1 MEDIKLVEAYNLEID
16 KAEPNNQD
24 SVLNFVLKLQNQLCI
39 ESLLTTFDE
48 CIRSIHDISGVR
60 YRYPL
65 LAVTHQIGNQNKQQ
79 QQLHLEVNNE
89 FLGDITIYHDS
100 SLDSSTHKSIELIAT
115 LLSHPLRSL
124 IKQKASSLLACSEE
138 TIGIAN
144 VELVEQ
150 LITREAKLAQREH
163 VPMSLILLDIDRF
176 ESITDQHG
184 FITRDEVLYQVLQV
198 MRSNIR
204 DTDLLFRY
212 EGDTYCL
219 ILKGVCTK
227 NALEISERIRRSID
241 AFKFDINNINLSHI
255 TISNGITELKS
266 NDSIESIFSRA
277 THAMQHAKKMGRNQ
291 SIVADGKFIS

>member
-1 MEDIKLVEAYNLEID
+1 MEDIKIVESFNLDID
-16 KAEPNNQD
+16 KVEPNTQD
-24 SVLNFVLKLQNQLCI
+24 SVLNFVLKLQNQLSI

-65 LAVTHQIGNQNKQQ
+65 LAVTHQTGIQNKQQ
-79 QQLHLEVNNE
+79 QQLHLEVNDE
-89 FLGDITIYHDS
+89 FLGDITIYHNS
-100 SLDSSTHKSIELIAT
+100 SLDNSTHKSIELIAT
-115 LLSHPLRSL
+115 LLIHPLSSL
-124 IKQKASSLLACSEE
+124 IKQKASSLLTCSEE

-144 VELVEQ
+144 AELVEQ
-150 LITREAKLAQREH
+150 LVTREAKLAQREH

-176 ESITDQHG
+176 KSITEKHG

-212 EGDTYCL
+212 ENNTYCL
-219 ILKGVCTK
+219 ILKGVSKK
-227 NALEISERIRRSID
+227 NALEISERIRCSVD
-241 AFKFDINNINLSHI
+241 AFIFEISNITLSHI

-266 NDSIESIFSRA
+266 NDSIESIFFSA